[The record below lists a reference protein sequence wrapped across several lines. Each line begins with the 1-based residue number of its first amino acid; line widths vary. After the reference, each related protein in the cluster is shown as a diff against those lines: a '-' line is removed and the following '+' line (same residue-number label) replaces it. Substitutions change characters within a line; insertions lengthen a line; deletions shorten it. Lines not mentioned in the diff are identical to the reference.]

1 MNTDFTFFLNPKKER
16 PDFRLIIS
24 WLWDDE
30 HDTDTEGDS
39 YNPASREWTELY
51 IANRENK
58 NEKIDIFPITKNPLL
73 LEISATTKELAYK
86 LVYFLSIQT
95 EGNIFKEK
103 EMNNIISKNELLEF
117 IDSDWLKNAMERVDK
132 SIWKN
137 TTLENP
143 YPNT

>member
-58 NEKIDIFPITKNPLL
+58 NEKIDIFPTTKNPLL

-86 LVYFLSIQT
+86 LVYFLSEQT

-103 EMNNIISKNELLEF
+103 EMNNIVSKNELLEF
-117 IDSDWLKNAMERVDK
+117 IDSDWLKNAIERVDK

-143 YPNT
+143 YPNN